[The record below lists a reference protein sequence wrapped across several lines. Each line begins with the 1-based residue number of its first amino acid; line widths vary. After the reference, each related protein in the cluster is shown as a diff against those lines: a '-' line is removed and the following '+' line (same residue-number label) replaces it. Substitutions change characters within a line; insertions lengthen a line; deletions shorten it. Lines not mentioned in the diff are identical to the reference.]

1 MLIWNGLLFCVL
13 WLNHVVCISVG
24 KTTCSLAILSGLQ
37 KRYNKVGFLKPVGQ
51 QHVPVVGHDNR
62 TIRVDKDVCLV
73 REFFHLD
80 HIDYTHMSPVIIPAG
95 YTKQFVDGEITLSSQ
110 LHDVQSSMEHVSA
123 ASDVVVCEGTGH
135 CAVGSIVGLNNAKVS
150 RLVGAD
156 MVLVANGGLGSAF
169 DELELNRVLAQH
181 YNVRIAGVILNKVL
195 PDKLEQTAHYMRK
208 AMMQAWGVPLLA
220 CIPDQPFLG
229 CPALAD
235 LENLFHTKLISGE
248 KHRFRHY
255 AVADMNLVS
264 TSLTRFLENLRLK
277 PARTL
282 YVCHVTRGKCTVTDR
297 RSRGC
302 SHHPHSRDTRPSY
315 IPN

>member
-1 MLIWNGLLFCVL
+1 MILSVHLLYFL
-13 WLNHVVCISVG
+13 LLSRSVG

-51 QHVPVVGHDNR
+51 QHVPVPSGSDPSR
-62 TIRVDKDVCLV
+62 MIRVDKDVCLV
-73 REFFHLD
+73 REYFQLQ
-80 HIDYTHMSPVIIPAG
+80 HIDYEHMSPVIIPAG
-95 YTKQFVDGEITLSSQ
+95 YTKQFVDGEITLNAQ
-110 LHDVQSSMEHVSA
+110 IHDVETSMEHVSA
-123 ASDVVVCEGTGH
+123 ASDVVLCEGTGH

-181 YNVRIAGVILNKVL
+181 YNVRVAGVILNKVL
-195 PDKLEQTAHYMRK
+195 PNKLEQTAHYMRK
-208 AMMQAWGVPLLA
+208 AMLQAWGVPLLA
-220 CIPDQPFLG
+220 CIPDRPFLG

-235 LENLFHTKLISGE
+235 LEALFHTKLISGE
-248 KHRFRHY
+248 QHRFRHY

-282 YVCHVTRGKCTVTDR
+282 YLCHVTRGTCTGRARTSVK
-297 RSRGC
+297 
-302 SHHPHSRDTRPSY
+302 
-315 IPN
+315 